1 MTETPPRLVQH
12 DLQNG
17 VLVLTIQARQLE
29 GEEIAAE
36 LRQQLIAAAEAYDLA
51 QIVIDLQHVQ
61 YISSVALGPLLA
73 LRKKLRER
81 DGQIIICN
89 LSRSVG
95 DVFYAT
101 KLVGSSGNF
110 TSPFDMAS
118 DVASAVAR
126 LNASPPSP

>member
-1 MTETPPRLVQH
+1 MLETPPRLVQH

-17 VLVLTIQARQLE
+17 VLVLTIQARQIE

-36 LRQQLIAAAEAYDLA
+36 LRRQLIAAVEEYD
-51 QIVIDLQHVQ
+51 QPWVVIDLQHIQ
-61 YISSVALGPLLA
+61 YISSVALSPLLT

-81 DGQIIICN
+81 HGQIIICN

-101 KLVGSSGNF
+101 KLVSSAGDF
-110 TSPFDMAS
+110 SAPFEMAP
-118 DVASAVAR
+118 DVPTAVAR
-126 LNASPPSP
+126 LSGAALP